1 MQKFLQNKKIS
12 NLGPKMWGN
21 FKVEFEKANFIFEIN
36 TLDFIN
42 KQIFM
47 QKKGTWNLD
56 PNCFI
61 LVLTGCN
68 FEKLLS

>member
-1 MQKFLQNKKIS
+1 MQKFLQKKKIS
-12 NLGPKMWGN
+12 NLGPKMRGN

-47 QKKGTWNLD
+47 QKKRNLKFG
-56 PNCFI
+56 P
-61 LVLTGCN
+61 
-68 FEKLLS
+68 KLLYFGTNRLQF

>member
-1 MQKFLQNKKIS
+1 
-12 NLGPKMWGN
+12 MWGN

-61 LVLTGCN
+61 LVLTGYN